1 VAKKREKLNQLQI
14 NKDISIIPP
23 LSLSFEL
30 SDKNRQIIQNTNEGQ
45 KLLIFLFRVKEHKQ
59 PFL

>member
-1 VAKKREKLNQLQI
+1 MAKKREKLNQLQI